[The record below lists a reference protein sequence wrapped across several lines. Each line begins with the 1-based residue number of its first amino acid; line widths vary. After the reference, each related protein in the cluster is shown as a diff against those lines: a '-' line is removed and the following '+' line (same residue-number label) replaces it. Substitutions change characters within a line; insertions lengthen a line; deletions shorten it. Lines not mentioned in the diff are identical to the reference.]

1 MLPPKTITRTF
12 SSASSASS
20 VAGRVVL
27 EDLLEG
33 DADTLAGL
41 FHDELLYSH
50 TSGALDTK
58 ESYLEKV
65 LSGFFDFR
73 TVDVGPATAT
83 FVGDAAAVIT
93 PVHAEV
99 ELGGEPRT
107 LHNSTLTVW
116 VHDGGRWQIVASQP
130 TALPAS

>member
-1 MLPPKTITRTF
+1 MADPRLTEIL
-12 SSASSASS
+12 
-20 VAGRVVL
+20 VL
-27 EDLLEG
+27 DAQRYTALLEG

-41 FHDELLYSH
+41 FHDDLLYSH

-65 LSGFFDFR
+65 RSGFYDFR

-83 FVGDAAAVIT
+83 FVGDTAAVVT

-99 ELGGEPRT
+99 ELGGELRR

-130 TALPAS
+130 TALPWS